1 MHTHH
6 HSANPPDVSA
16 LHAADLHDSAEIRR
30 VFGATPIYVL
40 RQSYGHGFA
49 PGLPGDVTLAQ
60 AMDQIDSAS
69 LTLLARRLAHRDAD
83 DLNRM

>member
-6 HSANPPDVSA
+6 HSGNSPNVHA
-16 LHAADLHDSAEIRR
+16 LHAADLHDNDEIRR
-30 VFGATPIYVL
+30 VFGATPIYIL

-49 PGLPGDVTLAQ
+49 PGMPGDVTLAQ
-60 AMDQIDSAS
+60 AMDHIDNAS
-69 LTLLARRLAHRDAD
+69 LNLLARRLAHRDAD